1 LKKYLNLLLFIGII
15 FISPLA
21 QDIQHEVGVINI
33 EVPVRVFKGSQFID
47 DLTINDFELFENDIL
62 QKIETVYLINKK
74 AIKKH
79 EGSEIPAPQVSRH
92 FVLMFELTEYLPR
105 VGDSIEYFF
114 NTVLLPEDTVTI
126 VTPGKTYNF
135 KPEAVQKLPRAEI
148 VSQLKG
154 KLRKDTRTGN
164 AEYWSLIDELQDSMS
179 DSDLF
184 LEQRLQNYESTLKR
198 LGNIRHIDEEKM
210 MQFAAFLK
218 DLGGQKNVFLFYQKE
233 LIPKIDFRDL
243 VEMETSLQ
251 DSPDMI
257 MKLNELFSFYK
268 RDIRFDVAKVKQAF
282 ADSSISMHF
291 ILLTE
296 QRKNNFANNGMVMR
310 EQSEDIFSAFSE
322 MAQATGGLI
331 NSSANAVYAFEQA
344 VDASENYY
352 LIYYSPRNY
361 KTDGEFN
368 SIKVVVKNSNYRIS
382 HRAGYIAN

>member
-1 LKKYLNLLLFIGII
+1 MGII
-15 FISPLA
+15 FIHPLA

-33 EVPVRVFKGSQFID
+33 EVPVRVFKGGRFINN
-47 DLTINDFELFENDIL
+47 LTINDFELFEDGIL
-62 QKIETVYLINKK
+62 QKIETVYLINKT

-105 VGDSIEYFF
+105 VGDSLDHFF
-114 NTVLLPEDTVTI
+114 DNVLLPEDTLTV

-135 KPEAVQKLPRAEI
+135 KPEAMQKLPREEI
-148 VSQLKG
+148 VSQLKV
-154 KLRKDTRTGN
+154 KLRKDTRAGN
-164 AEYWSLIDELQDSMS
+164 AEYWSLIRDLQNSMS
-179 DSDLF
+179 DEDLF
-184 LEQRLQNYESTLKR
+184 LEQRLQNYESILKR
-198 LGNIRHIDEEKM
+198 LGDIRQIDEAKM
-210 MQFAAFLK
+210 MQFAGFLK
-218 DLGGQKNVFLFYQKE
+218 DMGGQKNVFLFYQKE

-243 VEMETSLQ
+243 VQMETSLQ

-257 MKLNELFSFYK
+257 MKLNELFSFFK

-291 ILLTE
+291 ILLTA
-296 QRKNNFANNGMVMR
+296 QRQHYFSNNGMVMR

-331 NSSANAVYAFEQA
+331 NSSANAEYAFEQA

-352 LIYYSPRNY
+352 LVYYSPQNY
-361 KTDGEFN
+361 KSDGSFKN
-368 SIKVVVKNSNYRIS
+368 IKVAVKSGGYRIS